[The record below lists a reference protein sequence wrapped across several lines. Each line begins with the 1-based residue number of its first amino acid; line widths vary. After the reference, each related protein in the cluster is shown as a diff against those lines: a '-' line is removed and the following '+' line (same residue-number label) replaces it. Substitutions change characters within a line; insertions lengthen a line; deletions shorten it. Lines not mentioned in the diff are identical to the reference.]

1 MLRSINA
8 FLHTLYQD
16 WRASMRSSWRVLRQR
31 GPSQFQFWLIALVI
45 GISAGAAALFFR
57 KAINGLQAWAYG
69 AEDVD
74 FIHSFADGL
83 PWYMLL
89 LIPTCG
95 GLIVGIVLH
104 HFTPDAR
111 VRSVADVIEG
121 AALHDGRVERRAGL
135 ASAFASLVTLSTGGS
150 SGREGPVVHLA
161 GVIST
166 WVSNWIRADAITGRD
181 LLGCA
186 VAGAVSASF
195 NAPIAGALFALE
207 VVLRHFAVHAFAPIV
222 IASVAGTVINRLE
235 FGNVAEFD
243 LVTPGELQFYVELP
257 AFLLLGAVCGV
268 VAVVLMRSIFFT
280 EQLVNTIQDASGL
293 PRWLRPAISGA
304 LLGFI
309 AIWFPHIIGVG
320 YETTALALMGQ
331 LTVQQ
336 CILFVVIKTA
346 AVAITM
352 GGRMGGGV
360 FSPALMIGALTGLAF
375 GWIATSILPEV
386 SGVHTLYAFAGMG
399 AVAAAVLGAPIST
412 TLIVFELTGD
422 WQIGLAVMVAISV
435 STAFAS
441 QVVDRSF
448 FLTQLENR
456 GIHCAAGPQDYVLA
470 LQNCGG
476 LMRPLGDARG
486 PSEALC
492 RALMADGVLLPVTA
506 TLDSAMPLFEREQD
520 LEYIPIIEA
529 AEDGSPELLGA
540 LYHIDAL
547 KAYNTALAAAAAEEH
562 S

>member
-1 MLRSINA
+1 MPRLTNSLLN
-8 FLHTLYQD
+8 TLYCN
-16 WRASMRSSWRVLRQR
+16 SRSAIDASWRILRQR
-31 GPSQFQFWLIALVI
+31 GPSQFQFWLIALGI
-45 GISAGAAALFFR
+45 GVAAGFAALVFR
-57 KAINGLQAWAYG
+57 KAINLLQAWAYG
-69 AEDVD
+69 TEDVN
-74 FIHSFADGL
+74 FIHSFAQGL
-83 PWYMLL
+83 PWHMLL
-89 LIPTCG
+89 LIPTLG
-95 GLIVGIVLH
+95 GLVVGVVLH
-104 HFTPDAR
+104 RFTPDAR

-121 AALHDGRVERRAGL
+121 AALNKGRVERRAGL
-135 ASAFASLVTLSTGGS
+135 ASAVASLITLSTGGS
-150 SGREGPVVHLA
+150 SGREGPVVHFA

-166 WVSNWIRADAITGRD
+166 WASNWIRADGITGRD

-257 AFLLLGAVCGV
+257 AFLLLGCVCGV
-268 VAVVLMRSIFFT
+268 VAVVFMRSIFFT
-280 EQLVNTIQDASGL
+280 EHLMTKAQDATGL

-304 LLGFI
+304 MLGGI
-309 AIWFPHIIGVG
+309 AIWYPHIIGVG

-331 LTVQQ
+331 LTVLQ
-336 CILFVVIKTA
+336 CILFVAIKTA

-360 FSPALMIGALTGLAF
+360 FSPSLMVGALTGLAF
-375 GWIATSILPEV
+375 GWIASSVLPDV
-386 SGVHTLYAFAGMG
+386 SGGHTLYAFAGMG

-456 GIHCAAGPQDYVLA
+456 DVHCAAGPQAYVLA

-476 LMRPLGDARG
+476 LMRVLEDKRG
-486 PSEALC
+486 PSEDLC
-492 RALMADGVLLPVTA
+492 RALMSDGILLSAAA
-506 TLDSAMPLFEREQD
+506 TLGRAMPIFEREPD
-520 LEYIPIIEA
+520 LEFIPIV
-529 AEDGSPELLGA
+529 DGVDKDAPELLGA
-540 LYHIDAL
+540 LFHIDAL
-547 KAYNTALAAAAAEEH
+547 KAYNAALVAAAAEEH